1 MIISARRKGFM
12 SSLTGSSTSHWTQP
26 AQERIAK
33 PLADYTTTKA
43 LMHLRSHGG
52 GGTGFLQS
60 ALQPQSRIY
69 CKGFFGG
76 YARRLSDRRHGASV
90 KLPRQQ
96 SISTI
101 HQKAILFRDAFR
113 TCCFY
118 RSGNKAAYEGQQFRN
133 NNRLF

>member
-1 MIISARRKGFM
+1 MKMNVKGNDNFRTPQGLYEQLDRIFNFTLDAACTKEDCKAPRGLYHDEGVDALEIS
-12 SSLTGSSTSHWTQP
+12 W
-26 AQERIAK
+26 
-33 PLADYTTTKA
+33 
-43 LMHLRSHGG
+43 G
-52 GGTGFLQS
+52 GGTGFPQS

-69 CKGFFGG
+69 CKGFLGS

-96 SISTI
+96 SVSTI

-118 RSGNKAAYEGQQFRN
+118 RSGNKAAYEGQ
-133 NNRLF
+133 